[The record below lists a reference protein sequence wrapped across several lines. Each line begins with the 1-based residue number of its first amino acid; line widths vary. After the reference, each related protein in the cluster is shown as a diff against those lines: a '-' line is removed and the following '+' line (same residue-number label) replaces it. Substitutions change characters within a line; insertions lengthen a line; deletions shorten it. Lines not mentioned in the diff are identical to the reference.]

1 LLWYFF
7 PAISIVVTT
16 AKPMIKLQ
24 STLLFALLLFACTS
38 GYAQLE
44 LNPATGGQEGQVQG
58 QINNGPTD
66 NGRTDNGQG
75 NELRSERGAPWS
87 QKAAVDAVESQRPT
101 SNPKSSTSR
110 PGSYPAVN
118 ARPVNGGPNPPA
130 QTNTAQPTNG
140 EPTGAQLLADAEA
153 QLQRAKRV
161 AENNGTDVPDVLQ
174 REVDLRKRTQG
185 TLAQQEAAQSQSQE
199 LTTRLDQ
206 VNSAL
211 ESLRKVGPEEQKPYS
226 FLLLDHLRDDLTAQV
241 DRESTTKAT
250 LESSEAAVIRAKAF
264 SEEKEK
270 QLRLGNEELQSSKDA
285 VEVSKLTRDVQ
296 LAGLESKLASDV
308 LTLRRMERSNEQ
320 LQQTV
325 LSAQVEMLRE
335 KIRWIEKSAVFSGE
349 DLQDQTVE
357 LDKRESDLQES
368 LRAAEFNLQ
377 FAEVELSEAR
387 KQVEG
392 TTEQAAELREK
403 LASKQTT
410 RQLYQMQVSLL
421 NSRLQRLATD
431 RETWSRRYKV
441 ITSAA
446 SPEEAITWGDETT
459 TWLEQ
464 LEREKRLEQLR
475 VDQLRQEIAG
485 VEAKLQGVD
494 PSAGNTRAWVELQR
508 DRLSELI
515 QVHDANIVDIEGSR
529 RIHDKLRQEISGN
542 VREWSLGEW
551 YGWARHHFG
560 ELWNTEIARVD
571 EHPITVGKV
580 IVGIL
585 LIFFGF
591 LLSRLLAKT
600 LGKRMRTGRI
610 RMHES
615 GASAVQQI
623 SFYVLFVCFSLT
635 ALRFVNVPLTMFT
648 FLGGAIA
655 IGVGFGSQNIIN
667 NFISGLVLLAERPIK
682 VGDLIQVGE
691 LYGNVEEI
699 GARSTRIRTSDNL
712 EIIVPNSRFLES
724 DVINLTLGDNR
735 LRTKVAIGVAY
746 GSPTRKVEKLLL
758 QAASENSK
766 VLTTPD
772 AFVWFSDFADNSLN
786 FELHVWVRVRTL
798 GERLSVESELR
809 FRIDELF
816 REGQIEI
823 AFPQRDIHLDTV
835 KPIEVKWV
843 EEKERA
849 A

>member
-1 LLWYFF
+1 LLAVVDIVRASLLWYFF

-101 SNPKSSTSR
+101 SNPQSSTSR
-110 PGSYPAVN
+110 PGSYPAVNARPVN

-264 SEEKEK
+264 SEEK
-270 QLRLGNEELQSSKDA
+270 DA

-392 TTEQAAELREK
+392 TTE
-403 LASKQTT
+403 
-410 RQLYQMQVSLL
+410 
-421 NSRLQRLATD
+421 
-431 RETWSRRYKV
+431 
-441 ITSAA
+441 
-446 SPEEAITWGDETT
+446 
-459 TWLEQ
+459 
-464 LEREKRLEQLR
+464 
-475 VDQLRQEIAG
+475 
-485 VEAKLQGVD
+485 
-494 PSAGNTRAWVELQR
+494 
-508 DRLSELI
+508 
-515 QVHDANIVDIEGSR
+515 
-529 RIHDKLRQEISGN
+529 
-542 VREWSLGEW
+542 
-551 YGWARHHFG
+551 
-560 ELWNTEIARVD
+560 
-571 EHPITVGKV
+571 
-580 IVGIL
+580 
-585 LIFFGF
+585 
-591 LLSRLLAKT
+591 
-600 LGKRMRTGRI
+600 
-610 RMHES
+610 
-615 GASAVQQI
+615 
-623 SFYVLFVCFSLT
+623 
-635 ALRFVNVPLTMFT
+635 
-648 FLGGAIA
+648 
-655 IGVGFGSQNIIN
+655 
-667 NFISGLVLLAERPIK
+667 
-682 VGDLIQVGE
+682 
-691 LYGNVEEI
+691 
-699 GARSTRIRTSDNL
+699 
-712 EIIVPNSRFLES
+712 
-724 DVINLTLGDNR
+724 
-735 LRTKVAIGVAY
+735 
-746 GSPTRKVEKLLL
+746 
-758 QAASENSK
+758 
-766 VLTTPD
+766 
-772 AFVWFSDFADNSLN
+772 
-786 FELHVWVRVRTL
+786 
-798 GERLSVESELR
+798 
-809 FRIDELF
+809 
-816 REGQIEI
+816 
-823 AFPQRDIHLDTV
+823 
-835 KPIEVKWV
+835 
-843 EEKERA
+843 
-849 A
+849 